1 MAWYCGDMTFY
12 QWGVDDDSTIQPSKN
27 DQKNKKENKKMK
39 KIAEFLNKTKELLNG
54 EEFEDLGKNQKQV
67 IFDTFL
73 ETGIPYEL
81 EGDSDGCYL
90 RAEQDEL
97 AITFFS
103 RSDYTD
109 EKKIRDRLSTLGIWI
124 DGEDVSIDEAIDY
137 ANLHISKM
145 PLALLNTSILT
156 AEGTYTLRDITLE
169 EAKALVA
176 SSELDSAI
184 GHVATALVMEQLL
197 GIEIPVRRQ
206 VFTQQPG
213 QQALVFKLNGRPAEG
228 RILSVPEI
236 EEIGYKFQL
245 LTRIE

>member
-1 MAWYCGDMTFY
+1 
-12 QWGVDDDSTIQPSKN
+12 
-27 DQKNKKENKKMK
+27 MK
-39 KIAEFLNKTKELLNG
+39 TMAEFLNKVNELLSG
-54 EEFEDLGKNQKQV
+54 ETFEDLEKKQKQV
-67 IFDTFL
+67 IFDAFL

-90 RAEQDEL
+90 RGEYGEL
-97 AITFFS
+97 EVTFFS
-103 RSDYTD
+103 GSEYMD
-109 EKKIRDRLSTLGIWI
+109 EDGIRGHLSTLQILL
-124 DGEDVSIDEAIDY
+124 DGEDVSLDEAIDY
-137 ANLHISKM
+137 ANSHAIGM

-156 AEGTYTLRDITLE
+156 AEGTYALRDITLE

-197 GIEIPVRRQ
+197 GTEIPVHRQ
-206 VFTQQPG
+206 VFTQQPR

-236 EEIGYKFQL
+236 KEIGYKFQL